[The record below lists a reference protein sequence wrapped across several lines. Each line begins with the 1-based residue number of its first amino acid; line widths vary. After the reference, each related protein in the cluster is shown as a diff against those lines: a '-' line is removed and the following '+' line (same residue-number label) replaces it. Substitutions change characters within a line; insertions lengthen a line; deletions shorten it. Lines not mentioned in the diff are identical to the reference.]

1 MECAAP
7 TSPRLNQ
14 AGKHLQ
20 QVSRSKP
27 RSIDTGGLRTLER
40 RIEDLE
46 RLAASQSRELQIQF
60 ERIAQLQAECDVLRV
75 RFIKT

>member
-1 MECAAP
+1 
-7 TSPRLNQ
+7 
-14 AGKHLQ
+14 
-20 QVSRSKP
+20 
-27 RSIDTGGLRTLER
+27 LER

-46 RLAASQSRELQIQF
+46 KLAASQSHELQIQF